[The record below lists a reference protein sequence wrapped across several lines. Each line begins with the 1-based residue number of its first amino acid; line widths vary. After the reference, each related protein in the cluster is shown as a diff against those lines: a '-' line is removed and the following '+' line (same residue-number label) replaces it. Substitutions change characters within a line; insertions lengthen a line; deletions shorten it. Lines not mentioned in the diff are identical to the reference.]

1 LDEERVT
8 RSTPDPAPAENTV
21 ELLRRIREGDAG
33 ARNRLIERYFDALHR
48 WARGRLP
55 GNARAEM
62 NTEDLVQ
69 EVLIRAL
76 QGLET
81 FQWRET
87 GSFLAYLRQI
97 LKNRIRDELRKVQR
111 RPRTEELVEDVTE
124 DAPSPFEQA
133 IDRESW
139 ERYEAALS
147 ELPPQQQEGVI
158 MRVELQ
164 FTHQQVADA
173 LGLPTANAARMMLS
187 RAIAWLAERIS
198 HE

>member
-1 LDEERVT
+1 
-8 RSTPDPAPAENTV
+8 
-21 ELLRRIREGDAG
+21 
-33 ARNRLIERYFDALHR
+33 
-48 WARGRLP
+48 
-55 GNARAEM
+55 M

-69 EVLIRAL
+69 EVLVRAL

-111 RPRTEELVEDVTE
+111 RPRTEELVEDVAE

-139 ERYEAALS
+139 KRYEAALS
-147 ELPPQQQEGVI
+147 ELPPRQQEGVI

-164 FTHQQVADA
+164 FTYQQVADA
-173 LGLPTANAARMMLS
+173 LGLASANAARMMLS
-187 RAIAWLAERIS
+187 RAIARLAERIAD
-198 HE
+198 E